1 MATTTRRAPRSSDTT
16 DRPGE
21 DRRKPTRPVQ
31 IGERRRSPRTPVVKQ
46 CKVFHRRLARFV
58 GGETSNVSSTG
69 LLLRVDRARP
79 VMVGDEIQ
87 VAVAWDRRVQMLP
100 AQSLRAG
107 RVVRVTPIDHHHQ
120 AIAVAFEDVH
130 TCAGGEP
137 ATIAGRIREPGDP
150 LDQVMDHCIRA
161 A

>member
-107 RVVRVTPIDHHHQ
+107 RVVRVTPGASRRRSPD
-120 AIAVAFEDVH
+120 ASASR
-130 TCAGGEP
+130 
-137 ATIAGRIREPGDP
+137 ATPSTRSWTTASGRPEGP
-150 LDQVMDHCIRA
+150 LRRVERV
-161 A
+161 

>member
-1 MATTTRRAPRSSDTT
+1 MATAATMTRTTDST

-21 DRRKPTRPVQ
+21 DRRPPTRPVQ
-31 IGERRRSPRTPVVKQ
+31 IGERRRAPRTVVVKQ
-46 CKVFHRRLARFV
+46 CKIFHRRLARFV
-58 GGETSNVSSTG
+58 GAETTNVSSTG
-69 LLLRVDRARP
+69 LLIRIDRARP

-100 AQSLRAG
+100 SHSLRAG
-107 RVVRVTPIDHHHQ
+107 RVVRVLPIDHHHQ

-130 TCAGGEP
+130 SCADGESTP
-137 ATIAGRIREPGDP
+137 VAGRIQERPDARDEVA
-150 LDQVMDHCIRA
+150 DQASRA